1 MFPGKDKPLEDKEF
15 PDEADL
21 AEDEQEMVLL
31 SRCPACGELIY
42 EDAQQ
47 CPHCKEWIVPPGQL
61 WRQSRRWYVRAG
73 LYLAKT
79 ILINWIVWLILGAIA
94 VMATIWGLAR

>member
-1 MFPGKDKPLEDKEF
+1 
-15 PDEADL
+15 
-21 AEDEQEMVLL
+21 MVLL